1 MKFKLDEKYV
11 KIGVHVI
18 IFGVI
23 LLILLFTIMN
33 IQDVASFIGK
43 ILGTFFSLI
52 SPLIIGLILAYL
64 LDPLVEL
71 LDKKLWSKRK
81 KKSNRR
87 LAATAISFTII
98 IALLIGMG
106 YSISLSLKSGEG
118 FKLSHNLIKGMEEFI
133 DNFTNIPDKLKFR
146 LYTSKT
152 ESQKDKIIDDI
163 ISITT
168 SIVQKAGNEI
178 IASIAKI
185 GGYIINIFVG
195 IVISFYLLMD
205 KHTMLE
211 WWNKFIYA
219 IFPISFTKKLKN
231 LWENTDFVISGY
243 IRGQLIDALIMGT
256 LISIALLILNID
268 YAVIIGIISGFSN
281 LIPMVGATVATII
294 AVLVALAGDTPIKAL
309 YALIALLILQQIDG
323 NIIVPKV
330 VGKNVNLH
338 PLLVMLSLFMFGSLF
353 GIIGMIVA
361 VPITALI
368 KHFVVQFINRRLEE
382 KKI

>member
-23 LLILLFTIMN
+23 LLILLFTIIN
-33 IQDVASFIGK
+33 IQDVTNFIGK

-106 YSISLSLKSGEG
+106 YSISLSLKNGEG

-152 ESQKDKIIDDI
+152 ESQKDEIIDDI

-294 AVLVALAGDTPIKAL
+294 AILVALAGDTPIKAL
-309 YALIALLILQQIDG
+309 YALITLLILQQIDG

-368 KHFVVQFINRRLEE
+368 KHFLVQFINRRLEE

>member
-23 LLILLFTIMN
+23 LLILLFTIIN
-33 IQDVASFIGK
+33 IQDVTNFIGK

-106 YSISLSLKSGEG
+106 YSISLSLKNGEG

-152 ESQKDKIIDDI
+152 ESQKDEIIDDI

-309 YALIALLILQQIDG
+309 YALITLLILQQIDG

-338 PLLVMLSLFMFGSLF
+338 PLLVMLSLFVFGSLF

-368 KHFVVQFINRRLEE
+368 KHFLVQFINRRLEE

>member
-23 LLILLFTIMN
+23 LLILLFTIIN
-33 IQDVASFIGK
+33 IQDVTNFIGK

-106 YSISLSLKSGEG
+106 YSISLSLKNGEG

-152 ESQKDKIIDDI
+152 ESQKDEIIDDI

-205 KHTMLE
+205 KHTMLK

-294 AVLVALAGDTPIKAL
+294 AILVALAGDTPIKAL
-309 YALIALLILQQIDG
+309 YALITLLILQQIDG

>member
-1 MKFKLDEKYV
+1 MKFNLDEKYV
-11 KIGVHVI
+11 KIGIHVT

-23 LLILLFTIMN
+23 LLILLFIIIN
-33 IQDVASFIGK
+33 IQDVVDFIGQ

-71 LDKKLWSKRK
+71 LDKKICNKRK
-81 KKSNRR
+81 KKSNKR
-87 LAATAISFTII
+87 LVATAISFLII
-98 IALLIGMG
+98 VILLIGMG
-106 YSISLSLKSGEG
+106 YSISLSLKSGEE
-118 FKLSHNLIKGMEEFI
+118 FKLSHNIIKGIEEFI
-133 DNFTNIPDKLKFR
+133 DNFSNISSKLKFK

-152 ESQKDKIIDDI
+152 ESQKDEIIDDI
-163 ISITT
+163 ISVTT

-178 IASIAKI
+178 IVSITKI

-195 IVISFYLLMD
+195 IIISFYLLMD
-205 KHTMLE
+205 KNLMLK

-231 LWENTDFVISGY
+231 LWKNTDFVISGY
-243 IRGQLIDALIMGT
+243 IRGQLIDALIMAI
-256 LISIALLILNID
+256 LISIVLLILNID
-268 YAVIIGIISGFSN
+268 YAIIIGIISGFSN

-309 YALIALLILQQIDG
+309 YALITLLILQQIDG

-338 PLLVMLSLFMFGSLF
+338 PLLVMLSLFIFGSLF
-353 GIIGMIVA
+353 GILGMIVA

>member
-23 LLILLFTIMN
+23 LLILLFTIIN
-33 IQDVASFIGK
+33 IQDVTNFIGK

-106 YSISLSLKSGEG
+106 YSISLSLKNGEG

-152 ESQKDKIIDDI
+152 ESQKDEIIDDI

-243 IRGQLIDALIMGT
+243 IRGQLIDALIMAI
-256 LISIALLILNID
+256 LISIVLLILNID
-268 YAVIIGIISGFSN
+268 YAIIIGIISGFSN

-294 AVLVALAGDTPIKAL
+294 AILVALAGDTPIKAL
-309 YALIALLILQQIDG
+309 YALITLLILQQIDG

>member
-23 LLILLFTIMN
+23 LLILLFTIIN
-33 IQDVASFIGK
+33 IQDVTNFIGK

-152 ESQKDKIIDDI
+152 ESQKDEIIDDI

-294 AVLVALAGDTPIKAL
+294 AILVALASDTPIKAL
-309 YALIALLILQQIDG
+309 YALITLLILQQIDG

>member
-23 LLILLFTIMN
+23 LLILLFTIIN
-33 IQDVASFIGK
+33 IQDVTNFIGK

-106 YSISLSLKSGEG
+106 YSISLSLKNGEG

-152 ESQKDKIIDDI
+152 ESQKDEIIDDI

-294 AVLVALAGDTPIKAL
+294 AILVALASDTPIKAL
-309 YALIALLILQQIDG
+309 YALITLLILQQIDG

>member
-23 LLILLFTIMN
+23 LLILLFTIIN
-33 IQDVASFIGK
+33 IQDVTNFIGK

-106 YSISLSLKSGEG
+106 YSISLSLKNGEG

-152 ESQKDKIIDDI
+152 ESQKDEIIDDI

-294 AVLVALAGDTPIKAL
+294 AILVALAGDTPIKAL
-309 YALIALLILQQIDG
+309 YALITLLILQQIDG

>member
-1 MKFKLDEKYV
+1 MKFKLDKKYV
-11 KIGVHVI
+11 KIGTHVI

-23 LLILLFTIMN
+23 LLILLFTIIN
-33 IQDVASFIGK
+33 IQDVANFVGK

-106 YSISLSLKSGEG
+106 YSISLSLKNGEG

-133 DNFTNIPDKLKFR
+133 DNFTNIPNKLKFK

-152 ESQKDKIIDDI
+152 ESQKDKIIDNI

-178 IASIAKI
+178 IESIAKI

-195 IVISFYLLMD
+195 IIISFYLLMD
-205 KHTMLE
+205 KYTMLE

-256 LISIALLILNID
+256 LISITLLILNID

-294 AVLVALAGDTPIKAL
+294 AILVALASDTPIKAL
-309 YALIALLILQQIDG
+309 YALITLLILQQIDG

-353 GIIGMIVA
+353 GILGMIVA

-382 KKI
+382 KNI